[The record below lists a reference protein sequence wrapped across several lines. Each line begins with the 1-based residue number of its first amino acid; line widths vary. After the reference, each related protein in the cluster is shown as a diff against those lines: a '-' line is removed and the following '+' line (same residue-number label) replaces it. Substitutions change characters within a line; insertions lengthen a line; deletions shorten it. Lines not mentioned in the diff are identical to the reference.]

1 MANLRNRRAAV
12 LALSIGWPAF
22 QGCLD
27 SQPGRARSAAAGGLQ
42 VSSLLGQGEDTAD
55 FERAITPRAF
65 RFPEDHGPHPSFRNE
80 WWYFTGNLNAAGG
93 RHFGYQLTVFRTA
106 LSPID
111 GGALRS
117 SRWASSQVYMGNFA
131 LTDVDSGQF
140 HASDRFE
147 RQALDLAGAAASPF
161 QVWID
166 DWRIR
171 SIGAETFPVRLHARD
186 HQVSIDLVLDQGMA
200 PVLEG
205 DRGLSQKGPE
215 AGQASYYYSLPRM
228 PTRGEIEIAGQ
239 AYRAEGFS
247 WMDREWSTSSLGK
260 EQVGWDWFALQFSEE
275 SSLMYYQL
283 RGPTGEPGPWSAG
296 IWIDKEGRTSS
307 LSKEDVD
314 LQISSWWASPID
326 QRRYPGR
333 WRLRISRLGLDVE
346 VTPFLANQELNL
358 AVRYW
363 EGAVRVSGRS
373 AGGRIEGVGYAEL
386 TGY

>member
-1 MANLRNRRAAV
+1 MANLRSGRAAV

-22 QGCLD
+22 QGCQD
-27 SQPGRARSAAAGGLQ
+27 SQPVRARSAAGGLQ
-42 VSSLLGQGEDTAD
+42 VSSLLGQGEDSAD
-55 FERAITPRAF
+55 FERAIAPRAF

-80 WWYFTGNLNAAGG
+80 WWYFTGNLDAPGE

-106 LSPID
+106 LAPAD

-147 RQALDLAGAAASPF
+147 RQALELAGATASPF
-161 QVWID
+161 HVWID
-166 DWRIR
+166 DWMVR
-171 SIGAETFPVRLHARD
+171 SIGAETFPVRLHAR
-186 HQVSIDLVLDQGMA
+186 HRQISIDLVLDQGMA

-205 DRGLSQKGPE
+205 ARGLSQKGSE
-215 AGQASYYYSLPRM
+215 VGQASYYYSLPRM
-228 PTRGEIEIAGQ
+228 PTSGAIEIGGR
-239 AYRAEGFS
+239 AYRAEGTS

-260 EQVGWDWFALQFSEE
+260 EQVGWDWFALQFSEG

-283 RGPTGEPGPWSAG
+283 RGPTGEPGPFSAG
-296 IWIDKEGRTSS
+296 TWIDKEGRTNS
-307 LSKEDVD
+307 LSREDVG

-326 QRRYPGR
+326 QRRYPGG
-333 WRLRISRLGLDVE
+333 WRLRISRVGLDVE
-346 VTPFLANQELNL
+346 VTPFLPNQELNL

-373 AGGRIEGVGYAEL
+373 AAGRIAGVGYVEL